1 MAKKVSG
8 RNGGTIQQA
17 EKGEVLNPNGR
28 PKGALGVKKTLKR
41 LLAMEIDVEE
51 AGRIIKLPKK
61 EAMLLLMIQRATDAD
76 EDPAVQL
83 KAAQMVLDR
92 LQGKPKQNV
101 KHSGD
106 KDNPVKVQVDSL
118 TDEQLKAL
126 TEIRDKGIK

>member
-1 MAKKVSG
+1 MK
-8 RNGGTIQQA
+8 QP

-61 EAMLLLMIQRATDAD
+61 EAMLLLMIQRATDPD
-76 EDPAVQL
+76 EDPAIQL
-83 KAAQMVLDR
+83 KASQMVLDR

-106 KDNPVKVQVDSL
+106 KDSPVRVKVEEL
-118 TDEQLKAL
+118 TEEQLKAL
-126 TEIRDKGIK
+126 TDIRSKTA